1 MILYNLN
8 LFIMVT
14 VFNIE
19 PYEIP
24 VKNVD
29 RRYDFDFLDI
39 IPLRY
44 NVNVMVYY
52 SLLNSHEEFKLKNI
66 YNYIF
71 LRLIKINKKYKKIN
85 TIPKINN
92 TINSEYF
99 NNIISEYINS
109 DILKAIIIINSIQLY
124 YLPKLRY

>member
-1 MILYNLN
+1 LILYNLN

>member
-1 MILYNLN
+1 
-8 LFIMVT
+8 MVT

-39 IPLRY
+39 VPLRY

-52 SLLNSHEEFKLKNI
+52 SLLNYHEEFKLKNI

>member
-1 MILYNLN
+1 
-8 LFIMVT
+8 MVT

-52 SLLNSHEEFKLKNI
+52 SLLN
-66 YNYIF
+66 YQ
-71 LRLIKINKKYKKIN
+71 LITN
-85 TIPKINN
+85 
-92 TINSEYF
+92 
-99 NNIISEYINS
+99 
-109 DILKAIIIINSIQLY
+109 
-124 YLPKLRY
+124 